1 MIAGSIQVLIGGRGC
16 VRASA
21 DAQSDCDG
29 AGARPLSRTNLTK
42 THRIVLVCGIYSKL
56 VREEGIGSDI
66 KSHWYDSLRG
76 I

>member
-29 AGARPLSRTNLTK
+29 AGPRPLSRTNLTK
-42 THRIVLVCGIYSKL
+42 IHRIVLACGIYNKL
-56 VREEGIGSDI
+56 AREEKIGLVI
-66 KSHWYDSLRG
+66 KSH
-76 I
+76 